1 MPQNNYVAA
10 QCRFMQEWTSRTW
23 DYTNSVRRFRW
34 SINRYVLNSYIT
46 AIDRMDVVCRG
57 IQESKIRNYNISG
70 CQKLHK
76 MRAAVVQGMRG
87 EPIPP
92 NWALAIDGSIITCYH
107 HIPQHI
113 PVYQASI
120 SSSRKFDPSTIR
132 RKGFYDFPMWWI
144 LRPKNDSTSFQE
156 ECEVAR
162 EIETSSKPLPWW
174 HIKLSATLISKRFE
188 IKYGILEGNGVQCF
202 PIPDCAK
209 LQDRYTVWSGI
220 QCQIICA
227 LSTPFLSI
235 TFNSIAQYQNHKQ
248 WQ

>member
-1 MPQNNYVAA
+1 MVKNLETRGKQNK
-10 QCRFMQEWTSRTW
+10 TW
-23 DYTNSVRRFRW
+23 DF
-34 SINRYVLNSYIT
+34 
-46 AIDRMDVVCRG
+46 
-57 IQESKIRNYNISG
+57 
-70 CQKLHK
+70 KL
-76 MRAAVVQGMRG
+76 RVDQ
-87 EPIPP
+87 
-92 NWALAIDGSIITCYH
+92 Y
-107 HIPQHI
+107 
-113 PVYQASI
+113 
-120 SSSRKFDPSTIR
+120 
-132 RKGFYDFPMWWI
+132 

-248 WQ
+248 WQLRGK